1 MDAGT
6 IYGFTAGLNRIGW
19 HAGGAVA
26 WIHANSSKPHRG
38 RTARDLKLNPART
51 PACIMQDMQVQTIN
65 SGRPDT
71 LHERQVLLLYG
82 HIDICAYRGIHY
94 TVFITTPQDA
104 LPACRYKPPH
114 ASMPGYSC
122 VPSMQGSL
130 ICRPAAM
137 AAQTPDALLPG
148 QKSDTAWIRQTRFV
162 MTAGRAGFTRG
173 AAFERALVCSH
184 YPARDGKARLV
195 RHLHARHAR
204 QLLVQH
210 DVSAFEGDVGQA
222 I

>member
-1 MDAGT
+1 MRQWFWNAVDCRSGVYDKVNLVAGFDA
-6 IYGFTAGLNRIGW
+6 FQRPDPLLF
-19 HAGGAVA
+19 
-26 WIHANSSKPHRG
+26 SKPVRPTFQAG
-38 RTARDLKLNPART
+38 FRQA
-51 PACIMQDMQVQTIN
+51 AC
-65 SGRPDT
+65 S
-71 LHERQVLLLYG
+71 
-82 HIDICAYRGIHY
+82 
-94 TVFITTPQDA
+94 
-104 LPACRYKPPH
+104 
-114 ASMPGYSC
+114 ASHSSLC